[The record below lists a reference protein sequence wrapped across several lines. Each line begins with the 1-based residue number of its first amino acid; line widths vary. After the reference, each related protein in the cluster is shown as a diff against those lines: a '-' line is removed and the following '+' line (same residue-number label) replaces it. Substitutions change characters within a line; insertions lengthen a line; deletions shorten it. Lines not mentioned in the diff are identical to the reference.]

1 MKERVKNRV
10 LSLFWITLTGGIA
23 IFTVYTSI
31 RTIGDMRDT
40 NSKISVVDARIAK
53 LQAEIAADSTEIEN
67 MKNPEYL
74 ERYAR
79 EKFHMQRE
87 NETVYLIKE

>member
-1 MKERVKNRV
+1 M
-10 LSLFWITLTGGIA
+10 LLC
-23 IFTVYTSI
+23 
-31 RTIGDMRDT
+31 
-40 NSKISVVDARIAK
+40 IAK